1 MTPDLELHCQRA
13 VRSARNMGLASP
25 LSAGEIQ
32 EIVLDGVAK
41 FPSGTALYI
50 RPFMWSTAGWMQP
63 DPASTRIAISL
74 TVTPMPEPKP
84 YRVMLSRFRR
94 PSPETAPT
102 DAKAVCLY
110 AQAGRAAGEA
120 VSKGFNDAVM
130 LDPMGNVA
138 EYSSANLWIA
148 KDGAAIT
155 PAPNGTFLNGIT
167 RQRLIK
173 LFTAAGVPVYERSFG
188 FQEVLEADEV
198 FSSGNF
204 GKVLP
209 VTGVEDREK
218 PIGAIY
224 SLAAGSTGTS
234 RTLARTERNSIAESL
249 ADDSA
254 SARDGARSLERVDA
268 RNPAQELGRGAR
280 RLSEPRQLIILVMG
294 FASGLPLLLTLS
306 TLVLLAVE
314 GRKSIKT
321 TIGLFA
327 LRRHALCATSS
338 SGRR

>member
-1 MTPDLELHCQRA
+1 
-13 VRSARNMGLASP
+13 V
-25 LSAGEIQ
+25 
-32 EIVLDGVAK
+32 
-41 FPSGTALYI
+41 LYI
-50 RPFMWSTAGWMQP
+50 RPFLWSTAGWMQP

-74 TVTPMPEPKP
+74 TAEPMPQPKP
-84 YRVMLSRFRR
+84 HRVMLSRFRR

-173 LFTAAGVPVYERSFG
+173 LFNAAGVPVYERSFG

-224 SLAAGSTGTS
+224 SLA
-234 RTLARTERNSIAESL
+234 
-249 ADDSA
+249 
-254 SARDGARSLERVDA
+254 
-268 RNPAQELGRGAR
+268 R
-280 RLSEPRQLIILVMG
+280 RLYWD
-294 FASGLPLLLTLS
+294 FAHS
-306 TLVLLAVE
+306 
-314 GRKSIKT
+314 KN
-321 TIGLFA
+321 
-327 LRRHALCATSS
+327 
-338 SGRR
+338 

>member
-1 MTPDLELHCQRA
+1 
-13 VRSARNMGLASP
+13 
-25 LSAGEIQ
+25 EIQ

-50 RPFMWSTAGWMQP
+50 RPFMWSTAGGMHP

-74 TVTPMPEPKP
+74 TAKPFRVT
-84 YRVMLSRFRR
+84 LSRFRR

-120 VSKGFNDAVM
+120 VSKGFDDAVM

-173 LFTAAGVPVYERSFG
+173 LFTAAGVPVHERSLG
-188 FQEVLEADEV
+188 FQDVLEA
-198 FSSGNF
+198 
-204 GKVLP
+204 
-209 VTGVEDREK
+209 
-218 PIGAIY
+218 
-224 SLAAGSTGTS
+224 
-234 RTLARTERNSIAESL
+234 
-249 ADDSA
+249 
-254 SARDGARSLERVDA
+254 
-268 RNPAQELGRGAR
+268 
-280 RLSEPRQLIILVMG
+280 
-294 FASGLPLLLTLS
+294 
-306 TLVLLAVE
+306 
-314 GRKSIKT
+314 
-321 TIGLFA
+321 
-327 LRRHALCATSS
+327 
-338 SGRR
+338 

>member
-1 MTPDLELHCQRA
+1 VGALAKEALHFIDGSWVKGDPLILRAFDHATWLMGGVFDGARAFEGVTPDLDRHCRRA

-41 FPSGTALYI
+41 FPGGTPLYI

-63 DPASTRIAISL
+63 DPSSTRIAISL
-74 TVTPMPEPKP
+74 TVEPMPEPKGTK
-84 YRVMLSRFRR
+84 VMLSRFRR

-120 VSKGFNDAVM
+120 TQKGFDDAVM
-130 LDPMGNVA
+130 LDPLGNVA
-138 EYSSANLWIA
+138 EFSASNLWIA

-173 LFTAAGVPVYERSFG
+173 LLAAAGVPVYERSFG
-188 FQEVLEADEV
+188 FQAVLEADEV
-198 FSSGNF
+198 FSSGNY

-209 VTGVEDREK
+209 ITQVEDRPK
-218 PIGAIY
+218 PPGPIYAI
-224 SLAAGSTGTS
+224 
-234 RTLARTERNSIAESL
+234 
-249 ADDSA
+249 
-254 SARDGARSLERVDA
+254 
-268 RNPAQELGRGAR
+268 AR
-280 RLSEPRQLIILVMG
+280 RLYWD
-294 FASGLPLLLTLS
+294 FA
-306 TLVLLAVE
+306 
-314 GRKSIKT
+314 
-321 TIGLFA
+321 
-327 LRRHALCATSS
+327 HAKN
-338 SGRR
+338 

>member
-1 MTPDLELHCQRA
+1 VSAIVPDALHFIDGSWVKGDPYILRAFDHATWLMGGVFDGARAFEGVTPDLELHCQRA

-41 FPSGTALYI
+41 FPRGTALYI
-50 RPFMWSTAGWMQP
+50 RPFLWSTAGWMQP

-74 TVTPMPEPKP
+74 TATPMPEPKP
-84 YRVMLSRFRR
+84 FRVMLSRFRR

-120 VSKGFNDAVM
+120 VSKGFDDAVM
-130 LDPMGNVA
+130 LDPLGHVA
-138 EYSSANLWIA
+138 EFSAANLWIA

-155 PAPNGTFLNGIT
+155 PVPNGTFLNGIT

-173 LFTAAGVPVYERSFG
+173 LFTAAGVPVHERSFG
-188 FQEVLEADEV
+188 FQEVLDADEV

-224 SLAAGSTGTS
+224 SLA
-234 RTLARTERNSIAESL
+234 
-249 ADDSA
+249 
-254 SARDGARSLERVDA
+254 
-268 RNPAQELGRGAR
+268 R
-280 RLSEPRQLIILVMG
+280 RLYWD
-294 FASGLPLLLTLS
+294 FAHS
-306 TLVLLAVE
+306 
-314 GRKSIKT
+314 KN
-321 TIGLFA
+321 
-327 LRRHALCATSS
+327 
-338 SGRR
+338 